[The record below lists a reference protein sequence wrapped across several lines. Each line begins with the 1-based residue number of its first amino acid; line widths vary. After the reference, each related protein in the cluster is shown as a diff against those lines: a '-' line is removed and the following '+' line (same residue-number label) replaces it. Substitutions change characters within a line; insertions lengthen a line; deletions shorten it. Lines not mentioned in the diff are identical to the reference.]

1 MGELG
6 YRLGSRGWIPSISA
20 LRLIGAVPSEWWE
33 SSGIDWVVGA
43 GFPLLTHSRLIGAV
57 PSDWWESSGIDWE
70 VGAGFSLLVHSG
82 SLAQCPVIVGRARV

>member
-20 LRLIGAVPSEWWE
+20 LRHIGAVPSDWLE

-43 GFPLLTHSRLIGAV
+43 GFPLLTHS
-57 PSDWWESSGIDWE
+57 
-70 VGAGFSLLVHSG
+70 G
-82 SLAQCPVIVGRARV
+82 SLAQCPVSTGRVRV

>member
-20 LRLIGAVPSEWWE
+20 LRLIGAVPSECLVRL
-33 SSGIDWVVGA
+33 GRDWVVGA

-57 PSDWWESSGIDWE
+57 PSDWWESSGIDWV
-70 VGAGFSLLVHSG
+70 VGAGFPLLAHLG
-82 SLAQCPVIVGRARV
+82 SSVQCPVSAW

>member
-20 LRLIGAVPSEWWE
+20 LRLIGAVTSDWWE

-43 GFPLLTHSRLIGAV
+43 GFPLL
-57 PSDWWESSGIDWE
+57 
-70 VGAGFSLLVHSG
+70 VHSD
-82 SLAQCPVIVGRARV
+82 SLVQCPVIGGKARV